1 MIALHLGVSDLS
13 LSVSL
18 LFWRASRDGGSTLSG
33 DWSPDFQPHKWARD
47 KAEFAAWMDGATVRA
62 PWKRNRFTI
71 WRREQH
77 VKRAHDSAAVARKQ
91 KADRIANPSAELV
104 AAYQELQAAEAASG
118 ARLGCARGGDMS
130 DPETVRAI
138 ARLLNDHADK
148 FQ

>member
-1 MIALHLGVSDLS
+1 
-13 LSVSL
+13 
-18 LFWRASRDGGSTLSG
+18 
-33 DWSPDFQPHKWARD
+33 
-47 KAEFAAWMDGATVRA
+47 MDGATVRA

-77 VKRAHDSAAVARKQ
+77 AKQVHDSAAVARKQ

-130 DPETVRAI
+130 DPETVRVI